1 MAYEYD
7 NENGFRPEQPKPPRQ
22 QPPQKDNDVG
32 SWIFIAIMF
41 AVWWPIGLI
50 MLLSKL
56 SEGGGK
62 KKNVRTYEPAQT
74 GQRTSQRVGQSAQA
88 EKARSAVK
96 QVTRT
101 PEYTD
106 KGGRTMR
113 IIGAILGILGCMAL
127 FSAVGDNLSY
137 AYHYN
142 EWWYF
147 LRQLFY
153 PLGMLAGGASLLLGS
168 GTMKRRQR
176 RFATYLRTAGQKP
189 AVPLDYLARAA
200 NVSRR
205 KVEKDVNL
213 MLEKGLWGDE
223 AYIDLGSGMLFRSQ
237 AAATAYFD
245 KARQMQQP
253 EEPAAQPQAAEGY
266 TGILRQIRE
275 LNDRI
280 ADEVLSAKI
289 DRIEQVSGRIFKA
302 IEDDPAKKDA
312 AGTFLNYYLPTTLKL
327 LENYAD
333 FEEAGVSGEN
343 LSQAK
348 SRIEATMDSIVA
360 GFEHQLDELYR
371 TDAMD
376 IDSDIRVMETMLRRD
391 TASVADDFGLGGGA
405 AQRQPEE
412 E

>member
-7 NENGFRPEQPKPPRQ
+7 NDNGLRQP
-22 QPPQKDNDVG
+22 QPPKKDSDIG
-32 SWIFIAIMF
+32 SWIFIAVMF
-41 AVWWPIGLI
+41 TVAWPIGLI
-50 MLLSKL
+50 LLLIKL
-56 SEGGGK
+56 SESGNK
-62 KKNVRTYEPAQT
+62 RKNARRTAGQS
-74 GQRTSQRVGQSAQA
+74 GQRTSQRVTEASPQA
-88 EKARSAVK
+88 EKARSAVE

-101 PEYTD
+101 PDYTD
-106 KGGRTMR
+106 KGAKTMK
-113 IIGAILGILGCMAL
+113 IIGAVVGILGAFFL
-127 FSAVGDNLSY
+127 VQQVDYFELRY
-137 AYHYN
+137 AIKWHD
-142 EWWYF
+142 WMDL
-147 LRQLFY
+147 LRQVFY
-153 PLGMLAGGASLLLGS
+153 PMGMMAGGVSLLLGS
-168 GTMKRRQR
+168 GAMKRRQR
-176 RFATYLRTAGQKP
+176 RFATYLRTVGQKQ

-200 NVSRR
+200 DVSRKR
-205 KVEKDVNL
+205 VEKDVNL
-213 MLEKGLWGDE
+213 MLEKGMWGDE

-245 KARQMQQP
+245 KTRQPQQTP
-253 EEPAAQPQAAEGY
+253 EPAVPPQASEGY
-266 TGILRQIRE
+266 AGTLRQIRE

-280 ADEVLSAKI
+280 ADEALSAKI

-302 IEDDPAKKDA
+302 IEDTPAKKNA

-327 LENYAD
+327 LENYAA

-391 TASVADDFGLGGGA
+391 TSSAADDFGLGGTA
-405 AQRQPEE
+405 AQHQPEE